1 MSEYG
6 WKYLSRK
13 DKEDILRGI
22 EDGVAYGGPYH
33 VEIHPADRC
42 NIDCFFCSTA
52 ALRGTDEVPMP
63 RFVELLG
70 ELREAGTRSLRLSGG
85 GEPLFHRRIRDF
97 LAAIAASG
105 LPIEN
110 LTTNAVLLRSE
121 VAELLAAT
129 CDQVTV
135 SLNTADEASY
145 AAMMQ
150 TSPRNF
156 QRVVDNTR
164 ELIAR
169 RRRRRAE
176 RPAVTLQFLVW
187 KENFRTIPAMYR
199 LAKEVGADKILFNGL
214 AFLTPEQKM
223 TAAETDEMMG
233 LYEEVVKADLYRT
246 IGAINSFE
254 QDLTARVAAMND
266 RIRAERSRIPL
277 ARKAAAFLLRP
288 DATWGEKAAL
298 LREKLRQRR
307 ARAAGADLE
316 SYCLIGWHSLLV
328 RVTGDVAP
336 CCILQGKV
344 LGNVY
349 RQSVREVWH
358 GEAYGRFRAELSRL
372 LREGADWRHDAASDR
387 TVDALCGAAGGC
399 PIATFYYQPD
409 VTFLR
414 SFNGSLVRL
423 RAAGPTAS
431 APAPDRGCAAP
442 AA

>member
-1 MSEYG
+1 MGEYG
-6 WKYLSRK
+6 WKYLTGA
-13 DKEDILRGI
+13 DKEAILRGI

-52 ALRGTDEVPMP
+52 ALRGTDEIPVP
-63 RFVELLG
+63 RFAELLG

-97 LAAIAASG
+97 LQAIQASG

-110 LTTNAVLLRSE
+110 LTTNAVLLRAE

-129 CDQVTV
+129 CDNVTV

-150 TSPRNF
+150 TSERNF

-164 ELIAR
+164 ELIAAR
-169 RRRRRAE
+169 RRRGAKT
-176 RPAVTLQFLVW
+176 PLVTLQFLVW

-199 LAKEVGADKILFNGL
+199 LAREIGADKILFNGL
-214 AFLTPEQKM
+214 SFLTPEQKM
-223 TAAETDEMMG
+223 TPAETDEMMA
-233 LYEEVVKADLYRT
+233 LYEEVVSVDLYRT
-246 IGAINSFE
+246 IGAVTSFE
-254 QDLTARVAAMND
+254 QDLTARVAAMNQ
-266 RIRAERSRIPL
+266 RIRDARGRISPFT
-277 ARKAAAFLLRP
+277 KAARFLLRD
-288 DATWGEKAAL
+288 DATLSEKAGL
-298 LREKLRQRR
+298 LREKLRQRL
-307 ARAAGADLE
+307 ARGAGEGLE

-328 RVTGDVAP
+328 RTTGDVAP
-336 CCILQGKV
+336 CCILQGKQ

-358 GEAYGRFRAELSRL
+358 GEAYAQFRTELSRI
-372 LREGADWRHDAASDR
+372 LREGKDWQHDTETDR
-387 TVDALCGAAGGC
+387 TVDHLCGGQGGC

-409 VTFLR
+409 VPFLR
-414 SFNGSLVRL
+414 SLNRGLEQM
-423 RAAGPTAS
+423 RA
-431 APAPDRGCAAP
+431 
-442 AA
+442 